1 MTSLRNPKDE
11 AQRPFPGRV
20 DWQNAVSIL
29 PLDGT
34 HLIVL
39 GFGLHQTVEEEGG
52 AAEEETDGPADTDGH
67 LSVEL
72 RPQHLRAHGEDD
84 SQVPE
89 PGTLIIP
96 SNYPS

>member
-1 MTSLRNPKDE
+1 M
-11 AQRPFPGRV
+11 
-20 DWQNAVSIL
+20 
-29 PLDGT
+29 
-34 HLIVL
+34 
-39 GFGLHQTVEEEGG
+39 EEEGG

-67 LSVEL
+67 LRVEL

-96 SNYPS
+96 TDFPSQTVVGVFVFVRSSSATNIMYTK